1 MFQPIKKESIMR
13 IIQNCFVLMLVFN
26 FNVSISGAQEKQ
38 GMKDDTSDLTLL
50 EFKDIRIN
58 VPTIKCGSC
67 VKTVSTA
74 LAAVEGVKEVNVDKK
89 KKIALVKYD
98 ASRVTPSD
106 LETAIA
112 KSGYDA
118 NATKRDNEAY
128 QNLDACCR

>member
-1 MFQPIKKESIMR
+1 MKTIMSFFA
-13 IIQNCFVLMLVFN
+13 IVLVFA
-26 FNVSISGAQEKQ
+26 FTSSLSFAQDK
-38 GMKDDTSDLTLL
+38 KDDTSDNAASTLK
-50 EFKDIRIN
+50 EVSIN

-67 VKTVSTA
+67 VKTVSKA

-98 ASRVTPSD
+98 ASRVKPSD

-118 NATKRDNEAY
+118 NAAKRDNEAY